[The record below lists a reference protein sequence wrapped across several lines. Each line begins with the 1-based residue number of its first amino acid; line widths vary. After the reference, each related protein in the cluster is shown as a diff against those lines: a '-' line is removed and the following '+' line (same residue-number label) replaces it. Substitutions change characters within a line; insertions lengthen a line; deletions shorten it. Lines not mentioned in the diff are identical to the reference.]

1 MQRHEMINMLF
12 SKYRYLGV
20 SRKGIEKLIDR
31 GLNRGY
37 KESFVLYGFE
47 QMMRKNYF
55 RNQYNGNDARDERL
69 FAQDEEFRSILF
81 DREPA
86 LWA

>member
-69 FAQDEEFRSILF
+69 FAQDEEFRAILS

>member
-1 MQRHEMINMLF
+1 MINMLF

-69 FAQDEEFRSILF
+69 FAQDEEFRAILF
-81 DREPA
+81 DRAPA

>member
-69 FAQDEEFRSILF
+69 FAQDEEFRAILF

-86 LWA
+86 RWS

>member
-47 QMMRKNYF
+47 QMMRKKYF

-69 FAQDEEFRSILF
+69 FAQDEEFRAILF